1 MHEEIYKENILDHN
15 RNPHNKGALSSYD
28 VSHNGK
34 NVNCGDDITL
44 YLKFDEQDKVKE
56 VGFEGQGCAISTA
69 ATSMLTDKIK
79 GLNKEEIQSLTE
91 KDILD
96 MLGVNIGISREDCAF
111 LSLKTLKEALNKN
124 E

>member
-1 MHEEIYKENILDHN
+1 MDNEIYKENILDHN
-15 RNPHNKGALSSYD
+15 RNPHNNERLGNFD
-28 VSHNGK
+28 ISHNGK

-44 YLKFDEQDKVKE
+44 YLKFNKNDEVVAVSWIGD
-56 VGFEGQGCAISTA
+56 GCAISTA

-79 GLNKEEIQSLTE
+79 GLNKKEIQSLTE

-111 LSLKTLKEALNKN
+111 LSLKTLKEALNN

>member
-1 MHEEIYKENILDHN
+1 MNEELYKENILDHN
-15 RNPHNKGALSSYD
+15 RNPHNKGALASYD
-28 VSHNGK
+28 ISHNGK
-34 NVNCGDDITL
+34 NVNCGDDVTL
-44 YLKFDEQDKVKE
+44 YFKFDEENKVKE
-56 VGFEGQGCAISTA
+56 VGFEGKGCAISTA

-96 MLGVNIGISREDCAF
+96 MLGIEIGISRENCAF
-111 LSLKTLKEALNKN
+111 LSLNTLKEALNKN